1 VDHLPV
7 HPQAADV
14 LAVILASLLVSALA
28 LLYPSSQAARLD
40 PVPAI
45 RYE

>member
-7 HPQAADV
+7 HPQALDV
-14 LAVILASLLVSALA
+14 LMVILASLLVSVLA
-28 LLYPSSQAARLD
+28 PLYPSTQAARLD